1 MELISLTDW
10 VGYLAMATLLVSFL
24 MKNIRTLRLVNSV
37 GGLLFV
43 AYGFLLVP
51 MSYPIII
58 TNAAIFCINM
68 YYLFLKK
75 S

>member
-1 MELISLTDW
+1 MEVISFADW

-24 MKNIRTLRLVNSV
+24 MKNIRTLRMVNSV

-43 AYGFLLVP
+43 AYGFLLDP
-51 MSYPIII
+51 ISYPIII
-58 TNAAIFCINM
+58 TNVAIFCINM

-75 S
+75 V